1 MVGPYGFLVG
11 SVVPPKM
18 TMEVSTMA
26 APWKARQGGVGAAAM
41 VVVMSVEAVA
51 VARRRRRVRWDL
63 DCRCRCLSGVDSHVV
78 EVIR

>member
-1 MVGPYGFLVG
+1 MLQTQRSLDPRMVGPYGFLVG

-41 VVVMSVEAVA
+41 VVVVSVEAVA
-51 VARRRRRVRWDL
+51 VARRRRRARWDL
-63 DCRCRCLSGVDSHVV
+63 DRRCR
-78 EVIR
+78 